1 MRRNPLSLAAI
12 PAGVLLLAA
21 CGAQPAEQAAEDV
34 ELGGGPVQNNLSI
47 VTGGTSGVYYPIG
60 GALRTIIGD
69 NLEGQSASVE
79 ATGASVENIRLL
91 GGGDGQIAIVQGD
104 AADQAFTGTGDFE
117 GEPIETYSLAVMYP
131 NVFHAVTLADIAESK
146 GFECFSDVVGNR
158 YSVGDIGSGNE
169 ATTNQVFES
178 LEISSKEIELQ
189 QLGYAETA
197 NALTNNQLD
206 AGSWVV
212 GEGHSGITELGT
224 TEDIAIIEMCDDERE
239 AVVSGYGGYTEHV
252 IEGGTYPGVDEDVD
266 TIAVWNAL
274 VVSGEFNEDQ
284 AYEITKAMFDNIDQ
298 VIGVYGPGEKYLVP
312 ETIENSPVPVHPGAV
327 RFYEEQG
334 IEIPAD
340 LLPEADSSGDEDAAA
355 EDSDDE

>member
-1 MRRNPLSLAAI
+1 MRRSKLSLAAI
-12 PAGVLLLAA
+12 PASVLMLAA
-21 CGAQPAEQAAEDV
+21 CSQPAEQATEDV
-34 ELGGGPVQNNLSI
+34 EVGGADVQSNLSI
-47 VTGGTSGVYYPIG
+47 VTGGTTGVYYPIG
-60 GALRTIIGD
+60 GALSGIIGD

-91 GGGDGQIAIVQGD
+91 GSGESHLAIVQGD

-117 GEPIETYSLAVMYP
+117 GGAVETYSLAVLYP
-131 NVFHAVTLADIAESK
+131 NVFHAVTLQSIAEREE
-146 GFECFSDVVGNR
+146 FNCFRDVIGTR

-169 ATTNQVFES
+169 ATTTQVFSS
-178 LEISSKEIELQ
+178 LEIGPSQVELQ

-224 TEDIAIIEMCDDERE
+224 TEDIALIEICDDERD
-239 AVVSGYGGYTEHV
+239 AIVSGYGGYTEHV
-252 IEGGTYPGVDEDVD
+252 IEGGTYPGIDEDVQ

-274 VVSGEFNEDQ
+274 VVPGSFNDDQ
-284 AYEITKAMFDNIDQ
+284 AYEITKAMFENIDQ
-298 VIGVYGPGEKYLVP
+298 VVGVYAPGEQYLVP
-312 ETIENSPVPVHPGAV
+312 ETIENSPVPVHPGAL

-334 IEIPAD
+334 VGVPED
-340 LLPEADSSGDEDAAA
+340 LRPEGAAA
-355 EDSDDE
+355 AADADTDE

>member
-1 MRRNPLSLAAI
+1 MRRSKLSLAAI
-12 PAGVLLLAA
+12 PASLLLLTA
-21 CGAQPAEQAAEDV
+21 CGEQPADQAADDIG
-34 ELGGGPVQNNLSI
+34 LGGGEVENNLSI
-47 VTGGTSGVYYPIG
+47 VTGGTTGVYYPIG
-60 GALRTIIGD
+60 GALRAIIGD

-91 GGGDGQIAIVQGD
+91 GSGDSHLAIVQGD
-104 AADQAFTGTGDFE
+104 AADQGFTGTADFE
-117 GEPIETYSLAVMYP
+117 GEPIETYSLAVLYP
-131 NVFHAVTLADIAESK
+131 NVFHAVTLQSIAESQ

-178 LEISSKEIELQ
+178 LEIASTEVELQ

-224 TEDIAIIEMCDDERE
+224 TEDIALIEMCDEERDV
-239 AVVSGYGGYTEHV
+239 VVSGYGGYTDHV
-252 IEGGTYPGVDEDVD
+252 IPGGTYPGIDDDVS

-274 VVSGEFNEDQ
+274 VVPGTFNEDQ
-284 AYEITKAMFDNIDQ
+284 AYEITKAMFEHIDE
-298 VIGVYGPGEKYLVP
+298 VVGVYAPGEQYLVP

-334 IEIPAD
+334 IDIPED
-340 LLPEADSSGDEDAAA
+340 LRPEADDTDADE
-355 EDSDDE
+355 

>member
-1 MRRNPLSLAAI
+1 MRRTLLPLAAVS
-12 PAGVLLLAA
+12 ASVLLLAA
-21 CGAQPAEQAAEDV
+21 CGEQPAEQAAEQTG
-34 ELGGGPVQNNLSI
+34 LGEGPVQNNLSI
-47 VTGGTSGVYYPIG
+47 VTGGTTGVYYPIG
-60 GALRTIIGD
+60 GALRGIIGD

-91 GGGDGQIAIVQGD
+91 GAGDGHLAIVQGD
-104 AADQAFTGTGDFE
+104 AADQGFTGTADFE
-117 GEPIETYSLAVMYP
+117 GSPVQTYSLAVLYP
-131 NVFHAVTLADIAESK
+131 NVFHAVTLAGIAESK
-146 GFECFSDVVGNR
+146 GFECFSDVAGHR

-178 LEISSKEIELQ
+178 LEIASKDLEIQ

-224 TEDIAIIEMCDDERE
+224 TEDIALIEICDDERD
-239 AVVSGYGGYTEHV
+239 AIVSGYGGYTEHV
-252 IEGGTYPGVDEDVD
+252 IPGGTYPGIEDDVS

-274 VVSGEFNEDQ
+274 VVPGSFNEEQ
-284 AYEITKAMFDNIDQ
+284 AYDITKAMFEHIDEI
-298 VIGVYGPGEKYLVP
+298 VGVYAPGEKYLVP

-334 IEIPAD
+334 VDVPAD
-340 LLPEADSSGDEDAAA
+340 LLPESADNADE
-355 EDSDDE
+355 